1 MSEERTEQATPK
13 RQREARDEGNV
24 LKSQDLNHA
33 LVLSIGFALLLV
45 FSSFLLSKLKL
56 ALYQAFT
63 NLNPASITNN
73 NVLAILNNYQHLL
86 FEMLLPFFSLLFI
99 GVAVVIGIQMK
110 GLFTLKVLKPKLS
123 KYAPSKLFKNLIQK
137 FNIFTPKTFVT
148 LVKSV
153 VILAVIGIFSWSV
166 IEKRKE
172 EILAMFGMKVETF
185 LIRIGGIISEIAI
198 NICIAMLIIGV
209 LDWLY
214 QKYEFNK
221 SLKMTKQQVKDE
233 RKNAEGDPTIK
244 SKIRSIQ
251 IQMANS
257 RMMASVPTADVVVAN
272 PTHYAVALKYDTSL
286 APAPMV
292 VAKGVDLIAF
302 KIREVAENNGV
313 TVVENPPLART
324 LYKLVPIDAIIPAE
338 LFSAVAEVLAY
349 VYKKKT
355 GRN

>member
-13 RQREARDEGNV
+13 KQQEARSEGNV

-45 FSSFLLSKLKL
+45 FSSFLLGKLKL
-56 ALYQAFT
+56 ALYEAFT
-63 NLNPASITNN
+63 NLNPANLTND
-73 NVLAILNNYQHLL
+73 NVYAILTNYQNLL

-99 GVAVVIGIQMK
+99 GVAFVIGIQMR

-137 FNIFTPKTFVT
+137 FNIFTPRTFVS

-153 VILAVIGIFSWSV
+153 VILAVISVFAWSV

-172 EILAMFGMKVETF
+172 EILAMFGMKVEVF
-185 LIRIGGIISEIAI
+185 LIKIGGIISEIAI

-257 RMMASVPTADVVVAN
+257 RMMANVPTADVVVAN
-272 PTHYAVALKYDTSL
+272 PTHYAVALKYDTTL

-302 KIREVAENNGV
+302 KIREVAENNGI
-313 TVVENPPLART
+313 TIVENPPLART

-349 VYKKKT
+349 VYKKKN
-355 GRN
+355 R

>member
-45 FSSFLLSKLKL
+45 FSSSLLNKLKL
-56 ALYQAFT
+56 ALHYAFT
-63 NLNPASITNN
+63 HLNPATITNN
-73 NVLAILNNYQHLL
+73 NAIAILTNYQNLL

-99 GVAVVIGIQMK
+99 GVAFVIGIQMK

-123 KYAPSKLFKNLIQK
+123 KYAPSKLLKNLAQK

-148 LVKSV
+148 LVKSI

-172 EILAMFGMKVETF
+172 EILAMFGMKVEPF
-185 LIRIGGIISEIAI
+185 LIRMGGIISEIAI

-251 IQMANS
+251 MQMANS
-257 RMMASVPTADVVVAN
+257 RMMASVPDADVVVAN
-272 PTHYAVALKYDTSL
+272 PTHYAVALKYDTTV

-349 VYKKKT
+349 VYKKKN
-355 GRN
+355 R

>member
-1 MSEERTEQATPK
+1 IF
-13 RQREARDEGNV
+13 
-24 LKSQDLNHA
+24 
-33 LVLSIGFALLLV
+33 SI
-45 FSSFLLSKLKL
+45 
-56 ALYQAFT
+56 
-63 NLNPASITNN
+63 
-73 NVLAILNNYQHLL
+73 
-86 FEMLLPFFSLLFI
+86 LLPFFSLLF
-99 GVAVVIGIQMK
+99 VAVAFVIGIQMK
-110 GLFTLKVLKPKLS
+110 GLFSLKILKPKLER
-123 KYAPSKLFKNLIQK
+123 YAPSKLLKNLVEK
-137 FNIFTPKTFVT
+137 FNVFKPKTFVT
-148 LVKSV
+148 LVKSMIILT
-153 VILAVIGIFSWSV
+153 VISVFAWTV

-172 EILAMFGMKVETF
+172 EILALFGVKVDTF
-185 LIRIGGIISEIAI
+185 FVKLGSIIMEIVI
-198 NICIAMLIIGV
+198 NICIALLIIGI

-251 IQMANS
+251 MQMANS
-257 RMMASVPTADVVVAN
+257 RMMANVPTADVVVAN
-272 PTHYAVALKYDTSL
+272 PTHYAVALKYDTSV

-302 KIREVAENNGV
+302 KIREVAENNGI

-355 GRN
+355 GRG

>member
-13 RQREARDEGNV
+13 RQKEARDEGNV

-45 FSSFLLSKLKL
+45 FSSFLLNKLKI
-56 ALYQAFT
+56 ALYEAFT
-63 NLNPASITNN
+63 NLNPANITNN
-73 NVLAILNNYQHLL
+73 NVIAIFNNYNELL
-86 FEMLLPFFSLLFI
+86 FEMLLPFFSLLFL
-99 GVAVVIGIQMK
+99 GVAFAIGIQMK

-153 VILAVIGIFSWSV
+153 VILAVISIFAWSV

-172 EILAMFGMKVETF
+172 EILAMFGMKVEIF
-185 LIRIGGIISEIAI
+185 LIKIGGIISEIAI

-257 RMMASVPTADVVVAN
+257 RMMANVPTADVVVAN
-272 PTHYAVALKYDTSL
+272 PTHYAVALKYDTTL

-302 KIREVAENNGV
+302 KIREVAENNGI

-355 GRN
+355 GRS